1 MEKNMNV
8 FVDTKM
14 YAVINTTAYND
25 DGKASVQVVMGEEGA
40 ADLGW
45 EDDGLTFLVNEVN
58 GDTKVGETKI
68 GDMRVNDIMA
78 HAMYVGAYLMRIA

>member
-14 YAVINTTAYND
+14 YAVINTTAYNG

-40 ADLGW
+40 AELGW
-45 EDDGLTFLVNEVN
+45 EDDDMTYLVNRK
-58 GDTKVGETKI
+58 GRIKI
-68 GDMRVNDIMA
+68 ANMRVNDIMG
-78 HAMYVGAYLMRIA
+78 HDMYDGAYLMRIA